1 MLQTLNLQ
9 NQQPVKGLYEK
20 NRYSHDKLIMIINRD
35 ASYQFADMCLSD
47 SIICE

>member
-20 NRYSHDKLIMIINRD
+20 NRYFHDKLIMIINRD

-47 SIICE
+47 